1 MNLNTGHYLQTF
13 TLLTLIFCGLVQ
25 YFTGE
30 LAVLWL
36 PFFMT
41 MLMAGFL
48 LLQTRYEPVRL
59 DAQEAIVLTLY
70 LSFIVLAGIS
80 TLFQGGALITLIGF
94 KNEIALSLV
103 MLCLLLGFCRESQI
117 YQVTRGLYWIFYI
130 QFPVA
135 LYQLLFVVP
144 QRVALHGEEEKWDS
158 VVGTFGGDPMGGG
171 NTAAMGLFCLL
182 IMLLKVSE
190 YKHGL
195 TSFKNMALHIA
206 LGFVMC
212 IIGEVKFVILLSPL
226 LLGWV
231 WLMPSWVKE
240 ASKVNLAVLLSIL
253 VAMVLLIG
261 LAIVI
266 LAYIYTAAYGIDMSE
281 NPFTV
286 FFGSL
291 SYIFDPNFILPGGEI
306 GRFTTLTFWL
316 QHNDLSGLPGTLFG
330 YGLNATNSGSF
341 LSPGFL
347 NQVYNLIL
355 DSTAMSMLLWE
366 VGVVGTLIFIG
377 LFVYILKVVQ
387 PEPLLSV
394 DQIDKQ
400 DLQLLSFAP
409 AFNVF
414 AIACLLSLPYS
425 QILMIVPMLQ
435 FLFYLSL
442 GSSLIIRRT
451 VRRYTGLY

>member
-30 LAVLWL
+30 LSVLWL

-48 LLQTRYEPVRL
+48 VLQTRYEPVRL

-80 TLFQGGALITLIGF
+80 TLFQGGALIALIGF

-117 YQVTRGLYWIFYI
+117 YQVTRGLYWIFYL

-135 LYQLLFVVP
+135 LYQLIFVVP
-144 QRVALHGEEEKWDS
+144 QRVALRGEEEKWDS

-195 TSFKNMALHIA
+195 TSFKNMALHIM

-231 WLMPSWVKE
+231 WIMPSWVKE

-266 LAYIYTAAYGIDMSE
+266 LAYSYTAAYGIDMAES
-281 NPFTV
+281 PFTV
-286 FFGSL
+286 FFDSL

-366 VGVVGTLIFIG
+366 VGLVGTLIFIG

-387 PEPLLSV
+387 PEPLLSI

-414 AIACLLSLPYS
+414 AIACLLSIPYS

>member
-13 TLLTLIFCGLVQ
+13 TLLTLIFIGLVQ

-48 LLQTRYEPVRL
+48 VLQTRYEPVRL

-70 LSFIVLAGIS
+70 LSFVVLAGIS

-135 LYQLLFVVP
+135 LYQLIFVVP
-144 QRVALHGEEEKWDS
+144 QRVALRGEEEKWDS

-195 TSFKNMALHIA
+195 TSFKNMALHIM

-231 WLMPSWVKE
+231 WIMPSWVKE
-240 ASKVNLAVLLSIL
+240 ASKVNLAVLVSIL
-253 VAMVLLIG
+253 AAMVLLIG

-266 LAYIYTAAYGIDMSE
+266 LAYSYTAAYGIDMAE

-286 FFGSL
+286 FFDSL

-347 NQVYNLIL
+347 NQIYNLTL

-366 VGVVGTLIFIG
+366 VGLVGTLIFIG

-414 AIACLLSLPYS
+414 SIACLLSIPYS

>member
-1 MNLNTGHYLQTF
+1 MNLNTGHYLQSLA
-13 TLLTLIFCGLVQ
+13 LLTLIFCGLVQ

-36 PFFMT
+36 PFAMT
-41 MLMAGFL
+41 LIMAGFL
-48 LLQTRYEPVRL
+48 VLQSRDEPVRM
-59 DAQEAIVLTLY
+59 DAQETIILTLY
-70 LSFIVLAGIS
+70 GAFIVLSGIS

-94 KNEIALSLV
+94 KNEIGLSLV

-117 YQVTRGLYWIFYI
+117 YQVTRALYWVFYI

-135 LYQLLFVVP
+135 IYQLIFVLP
-144 QRVALHGEEEKWDS
+144 ERVALRGEAEKWDS

-195 TSFKNMALHIA
+195 TSFKSMALHIV

-231 WLMPSWVKE
+231 WLTPSWVKE

-253 VAMVLLIG
+253 LGMALLIV
-261 LAIVI
+261 LAVVA
-266 LAYIYTAAYGIDMSE
+266 LAYTYTSAYGVDTAE
-281 NPFTV
+281 NPFVV
-286 FFGSL
+286 FLDSM
-291 SYIFDPNFILPGGEI
+291 SYIFDPDFITPGGEV
-306 GRFTTLTFWL
+306 GRFTSLLFWA

-330 YGLNATNSGSF
+330 YGLNATNSGSSV
-341 LSPGFL
+341 SPGFL
-347 NQVYNLIL
+347 HQYYNLYL
-355 DSTAMSMLLWE
+355 DSTSLSMLLWE
-366 VGVVGTLIFIG
+366 VGIVGTLLFVG
-377 LFVYILKVVQ
+377 LFIYILKAVRPQ
-387 PEPLLSV
+387 PLLSV
-394 DQIDKQ
+394 EQLDKP
-400 DLQLLSFAP
+400 DVQLLSFAP

-425 QILMIVPMLQ
+425 QILMITPMLQ
-435 FLFYLSL
+435 LLFYMSL

>member
-1 MNLNTGHYLQTF
+1 
-13 TLLTLIFCGLVQ
+13 
-25 YFTGE
+25 
-30 LAVLWL
+30 
-36 PFFMT
+36 
-41 MLMAGFL
+41 
-48 LLQTRYEPVRL
+48 
-59 DAQEAIVLTLY
+59 
-70 LSFIVLAGIS
+70 
-80 TLFQGGALITLIGF
+80 
-94 KNEIALSLV
+94 
-103 MLCLLLGFCRESQI
+103 
-117 YQVTRGLYWIFYI
+117 
-130 QFPVA
+130 
-135 LYQLLFVVP
+135 
-144 QRVALHGEEEKWDS
+144 
-158 VVGTFGGDPMGGG
+158 
-171 NTAAMGLFCLL
+171 
-182 IMLLKVSE
+182 MLLKVSE

-195 TSFKNMALHIA
+195 TSFKNMALHIM

-226 LLGWV
+226 LLAWV
-231 WLMPSWVKE
+231 WVMPSWVKE
-240 ASKVNLAVLLSIL
+240 ASKVNFAVLLSIL
-253 VAMVLLIG
+253 VAMVLLIV

-266 LAYIYTAAYGIDMSE
+266 LAYSYTAAYGIDMAE

-286 FFGSL
+286 FFDSL
-291 SYIFDPNFILPGGEI
+291 SYIFDPNYILPGGEI

-347 NQVYNLIL
+347 NQIYNLTL
-355 DSTAMSMLLWE
+355 DSTALSMLLWE
-366 VGVVGTLIFIG
+366 VGLVGTFIFIG
-377 LFVYILKVVQ
+377 LFIYLLKVVQ
-387 PEPLLSV
+387 PEPLLSI

-414 AIACLLSLPYS
+414 SIACLLSIPYS
-425 QILMIVPMLQ
+425 QILLIVPMLQ

>member
-13 TLLTLIFCGLVQ
+13 TLLTLIFIGLVQ

-48 LLQTRYEPVRL
+48 VLQTRYEPVRL

-117 YQVTRGLYWIFYI
+117 YQVSRGLYWIFYI

-144 QRVALHGEEEKWDS
+144 QRVALRGEEEKWDS

-266 LAYIYTAAYGIDMSE
+266 LA
-281 NPFTV
+281 
-286 FFGSL
+286 
-291 SYIFDPNFILPGGEI
+291 
-306 GRFTTLTFWL
+306 
-316 QHNDLSGLPGTLFG
+316 
-330 YGLNATNSGSF
+330 
-341 LSPGFL
+341 
-347 NQVYNLIL
+347 
-355 DSTAMSMLLWE
+355 
-366 VGVVGTLIFIG
+366 
-377 LFVYILKVVQ
+377 
-387 PEPLLSV
+387 
-394 DQIDKQ
+394 
-400 DLQLLSFAP
+400 
-409 AFNVF
+409 
-414 AIACLLSLPYS
+414 
-425 QILMIVPMLQ
+425 
-435 FLFYLSL
+435 
-442 GSSLIIRRT
+442 
-451 VRRYTGLY
+451 